1 MADALGAEIV
11 ILDDGHQNFSLKKT
25 LSLVVVDAATG
36 FGNGRLF
43 PAGPLREPIDEGLA
57 RADAAILVGK
67 GEFQISAFTGPILRA
82 RLIPTGRDAIEGK
95 ELIAFAGIA
104 RPEKFFATLREMGGQ
119 ICASRRF
126 SDHHPYSENEIRKL
140 HADAKRLNAQL
151 VTTQKDFVRIAE
163 HQREG
168 ILTVPVQA
176 EFGNAR
182 ALASVLKKL
191 SGKTVRA
198 KA

>member
-1 MADALGAEIV
+1 MIERDLWLTRDVFQGESLRSFRFNSDRFNVDRFNGDWFNSNGLIS
-11 ILDDGHQNFSLKKT
+11 DRSNGNGSNGNHRSRQSDSKQRLKK
-25 LSLVVVDAATG
+25 
-36 FGNGRLF
+36 
-43 PAGPLREPIDEGLA
+43 
-57 RADAAILVGK
+57 AIKGK
-67 GEFQISAFTGPILRA
+67 KL
-82 RLIPTGRDAIEGK
+82 L
-95 ELIAFAGIA
+95 AFAGIA

-140 HADAKRLNAQL
+140 HADAERLNAQL

-168 ILTVPVQA
+168 IFPLPIQA